1 MKNSTKL
8 KPIKWGLIVVLI
20 MLGSVFCISLF
31 ALVDSFLAG
40 QSKLTAY
47 GLIWLGFAVFN
58 LVLWI
63 IRKDPISL
71 SFILINLTLAVS
83 YLSDYK
89 GIFIIV
95 PLIITYLF
103 YFYLIYVNYK
113 IGSHY
118 RKILELTAQPVKNT
132 TDGFTPRPLPVGKT
146 SFSKEEILKFA
157 RFLKKHLIAFPYS
170 HQNGIL
176 LAIKDHSRFWFGR
189 PNEIKDTYISF
200 HFDGTLAVNI
210 ARNDYQK
217 YKEEYTFNELCHS
230 LGALFKRFLDYYQQ
244 GKESQILVELN
255 DGHNDGHKDLEIKE
269 KKL

>member
-1 MKNSTKL
+1 MKNSPKL

-132 TDGFTPRPLPVGKT
+132 TDGFTPRPFPVGRI
-146 SFSKEEILKFA
+146 SFSKEEIVRFA
-157 RFLKKHLIAFPYS
+157 KFLKKKS
-170 HQNGIL
+170 
-176 LAIKDHSRFWFGR
+176 
-189 PNEIKDTYISF
+189 
-200 HFDGTLAVNI
+200 
-210 ARNDYQK
+210 
-217 YKEEYTFNELCHS
+217 
-230 LGALFKRFLDYYQQ
+230 
-244 GKESQILVELN
+244 
-255 DGHNDGHKDLEIKE
+255 
-269 KKL
+269 